1 MQFNLIKDSSI
12 TTESNVAP
20 SVSMQEVQEYKM
32 KLRQSPEVIAIK
44 EHQIDLANG
53 NSIVNY
59 GDKPAQGISTIS
71 DSLLTN
77 IKRPDID
84 TSGEMIGQLTKL
96 IKKFDISEV
105 EKLPSTASP
114 LERVFNTAKKKIDR
128 LLAKYE
134 DLGKEVNE
142 ISNILMKNQVEIEK
156 SNQVL
161 HQLMESNNQY
171 YNELE
176 KYVVAGEMALEEID
190 DYINN
195 QLPART
201 DMSEEE
207 KQLALQKLNLS
218 RNILD
223 KRVYD
228 LRLAEALA
236 LQTAPMLASMQWT
249 NYNLMLKIKSAGIIT
264 LPAFKRGIIQA
275 VELKRQTIVSK
286 SLQDLDNATNELILK
301 NSQNTANLYIEN
313 TRRAGESLISIDAL
327 KESYQTIQNSLGEA
341 RRISEEQA
349 KKRITDTQ
357 QLEVLTLEMKKN
369 ASGNAISTNSSS
381 NLLLK

>member
-12 TTESNVAP
+12 TSESNVAP
-20 SVSMQEVQEYKM
+20 SVSMQEVQEYKE

-44 EHQIDLANG
+44 EHEIDLANG

-84 TSGEMIGQLTKL
+84 SSGEMIGQLTKL

-161 HQLMESNNQY
+161 HQLMEANNQY

-190 DYINN
+190 DYAK
-195 QLPART
+195 QLQTRS

-207 KQLALQKLNLS
+207 KQLSLQKLNLA
-218 RNILD
+218 REILD

-249 NYNLMLKIKSAGIIT
+249 NYNLMLKINSAGIIT

-275 VELKRQTIVSK
+275 IELKRQTIVSK

-301 NSQNTANLYIEN
+301 NSKNTANLYIEN
-313 TRRAGESLISIDAL
+313 TRRAGESLISVDAL

-341 RRISEEQA
+341 RRISEEQS
-349 KKRITDTQ
+349 KKRIADTQ
-357 QLEVLTLEMKKN
+357 QLEVLSLEMKRN
-369 ASGNAISTNSSS
+369 ASGKAISPNNTP
-381 NLLLK
+381 NLYLK

>member
-12 TTESNVAP
+12 TSESNVAP

-114 LERVFNTAKKKIDR
+114 LERVFNTAKKKIDK

-176 KYVVAGEMALEEID
+176 KYIVAGEMALEEID
-190 DYINN
+190 DYTN
-195 QLPART
+195 QLQART

-207 KQLALQKLNLS
+207 KQLTLQKLNLS

-381 NLLLK
+381 NLYLK

>member
-114 LERVFNTAKKKIDR
+114 LERVFNTAKKKIDK

-176 KYVVAGEMALEEID
+176 KYIVAGEMALEEID
-190 DYINN
+190 DYTN
-195 QLPART
+195 QLQART

-207 KQLALQKLNLS
+207 KQLTLQKLNLS

-369 ASGNAISTNSSS
+369 TSGNAISTNSSS

>member
-12 TTESNVAP
+12 TSESNVAP
-20 SVSMQEVQEYKM
+20 SVSMQEVQEYKE

-44 EHQIDLANG
+44 EHEIDLANG

-84 TSGEMIGQLTKL
+84 SSGEMIGQLTKL

-114 LERVFNTAKKKIDR
+114 LERVFNTAKKKIDK

-161 HQLMESNNQY
+161 HQLMEANNQY

-190 DYINN
+190 DYAK
-195 QLPART
+195 QLQTRS

-207 KQLALQKLNLS
+207 KQLSLQKLNLA
-218 RNILD
+218 REILD

-249 NYNLMLKIKSAGIIT
+249 NYNLMLKINSAGIIT

-275 VELKRQTIVSK
+275 IELKRQTIVSK

-301 NSQNTANLYIEN
+301 NSKNTANLYIEN

-341 RRISEEQA
+341 RRISEEQS
-349 KKRITDTQ
+349 KKRIADTQ
-357 QLEVLTLEMKKN
+357 QLEVLSLEMKRN
-369 ASGNAISTNSSS
+369 ASGNTISTNSTP
-381 NLLLK
+381 NLYLK

>member
-12 TTESNVAP
+12 TSESNVAP

-176 KYVVAGEMALEEID
+176 KYIVAGEMALEEID
-190 DYINN
+190 DYTN
-195 QLPART
+195 QLQART

-207 KQLALQKLNLS
+207 KQLTLQKLNLS

-381 NLLLK
+381 NLYLK

>member
-12 TTESNVAP
+12 TSESNVAP
-20 SVSMQEVQEYKM
+20 SVSMQEVQEYKE

-44 EHQIDLANG
+44 EHEIDLANG

-84 TSGEMIGQLTKL
+84 SSGEMIGQLTKL

-114 LERVFNTAKKKIDR
+114 LERVFNTAKKKIDK

-161 HQLMESNNQY
+161 HQLMEANNQY

-190 DYINN
+190 DYAK
-195 QLPART
+195 QLQTRS

-207 KQLALQKLNLS
+207 KQLSLQKLNLA
-218 RNILD
+218 REILD

-249 NYNLMLKIKSAGIIT
+249 NYNLMLKINSAGIIT

-275 VELKRQTIVSK
+275 IELKRQTIVSK

-301 NSQNTANLYIEN
+301 NSKNTANLYIEN
-313 TRRAGESLISIDAL
+313 TRRAGESLISVDAL

-341 RRISEEQA
+341 RRISEEQS
-349 KKRITDTQ
+349 KKRIADTQ
-357 QLEVLTLEMKKN
+357 QLEVLSLEMKRN
-369 ASGNAISTNSSS
+369 ASGKAISPNNTP
-381 NLLLK
+381 NLYLK

>member
-12 TTESNVAP
+12 TSESNVAP
-20 SVSMQEVQEYKM
+20 SVSMQEVQEYKE

-44 EHQIDLANG
+44 EHEIDLANG

-84 TSGEMIGQLTKL
+84 SSGEMIGQLTKL

-114 LERVFNTAKKKIDR
+114 LERVFNTAKKKIDK

-161 HQLMESNNQY
+161 HQLMEANNQY

-190 DYINN
+190 DYAK
-195 QLPART
+195 QLQTRS

-207 KQLALQKLNLS
+207 KQLSLQKLNLA
-218 RNILD
+218 REILD

-249 NYNLMLKIKSAGIIT
+249 NYNLMLKINSAGIIT

-275 VELKRQTIVSK
+275 IELKRQTIVSK

-301 NSQNTANLYIEN
+301 NSKNTANLYIEN
-313 TRRAGESLISIDAL
+313 TRRAGESLISVDAL

-341 RRISEEQA
+341 RRISEEQS
-349 KKRITDTQ
+349 KKRIADTQ
-357 QLEVLTLEMKKN
+357 QLEVLSLEMKRN
-369 ASGNAISTNSSS
+369 ASGNTISTNSTP
-381 NLLLK
+381 NLYLK

>member
-12 TTESNVAP
+12 TSESNVAP
-20 SVSMQEVQEYKM
+20 SVSMQEVQEYKE

-44 EHQIDLANG
+44 EHEIDLANG

-84 TSGEMIGQLTKL
+84 SSGEMIGQLTKL

-114 LERVFNTAKKKIDR
+114 LERVFNTAKKKIDK

-161 HQLMESNNQY
+161 HQLMEANNQY

-190 DYINN
+190 DYAK
-195 QLPART
+195 QLQTRS

-207 KQLALQKLNLS
+207 KQLSLQKLNLA
-218 RNILD
+218 REILD

-249 NYNLMLKIKSAGIIT
+249 NYNLMLKINSAGIIT

-275 VELKRQTIVSK
+275 IELKRQTIVSK

-301 NSQNTANLYIEN
+301 NSKNTANLYIEN

-341 RRISEEQA
+341 RRISEEQS
-349 KKRITDTQ
+349 KKRIADTQ
-357 QLEVLTLEMKKN
+357 QLEVLSLEMKKN
-369 ASGNAISTNSSS
+369 ASGNTISTNSTP
-381 NLLLK
+381 NLYLK

>member
-12 TTESNVAP
+12 TTESNIAP
-20 SVSMQEVQEYKM
+20 SVSMQEVQEYKN
-32 KLRQSPEVIAIK
+32 KLRQSPEVIEIK

-114 LERVFNTAKKKIDR
+114 LERVFNTAKKKIDK

-190 DYINN
+190 AYTN
-195 QLPART
+195 QLQART

-207 KQLALQKLNLS
+207 KQLVLQKLNLS
-218 RNILD
+218 REILD

-275 VELKRQTIVSK
+275 IELKRQTIVSK

-313 TRRAGESLISIDAL
+313 TRRAGESLISVDAL

-341 RRISEEQA
+341 KRISEEQA
-349 KKRITDTQ
+349 KKRIADTQ
-357 QLEVLTLEMKKN
+357 QLEVLSLEMKKN
-369 ASGNAISTNSSS
+369 VSGKAISTNNSS

>member
-12 TTESNVAP
+12 TSESNVAP

-44 EHQIDLANG
+44 EHEIDLANG

-84 TSGEMIGQLTKL
+84 SSGEMIGQLTKL

-114 LERVFNTAKKKIDR
+114 LERVFNTAKKKIDK

-161 HQLMESNNQY
+161 HQLMEANNQY

-190 DYINN
+190 DYAK
-195 QLPART
+195 QLQTRS

-207 KQLALQKLNLS
+207 KQLSLQKLNLA
-218 RNILD
+218 REILD

-249 NYNLMLKIKSAGIIT
+249 NYNLMLKINSAGIIT

-275 VELKRQTIVSK
+275 IELKRQTIVSK

-301 NSQNTANLYIEN
+301 NSKNTANLYIEN
-313 TRRAGESLISIDAL
+313 TRRAGESLISVDAL

-341 RRISEEQA
+341 RRISEEQS
-349 KKRITDTQ
+349 KKRIADTQ
-357 QLEVLTLEMKKN
+357 QLEVLSLEMKRN
-369 ASGNAISTNSSS
+369 ASGNAISTNSTP
-381 NLLLK
+381 NLYLK

>member
-12 TTESNVAP
+12 TSEANVAP

-84 TSGEMIGQLTKL
+84 SSGEMIGQLTKL

-114 LERVFNTAKKKIDR
+114 LERVFNTAKKKIDK

-161 HQLMESNNQY
+161 HQLMEANNQY

-190 DYINN
+190 DYAK
-195 QLPART
+195 QLQTRT
-201 DMSEEE
+201 DISEEE
-207 KQLALQKLNLS
+207 KQLTLQKLNLS
-218 RNILD
+218 REILD

-249 NYNLMLKIKSAGIIT
+249 NYNLMLKINSAGIIT

-275 VELKRQTIVSK
+275 IELKRQTIVSK

-301 NSQNTANLYIEN
+301 NSKNTANLYIEN
-313 TRRAGESLISIDAL
+313 TRRAGESLISVDAL

-349 KKRITDTQ
+349 KKRIADTQ
-357 QLEVLTLEMKKN
+357 QLEVLSLEMKKN
-369 ASGNAISTNSSS
+369 ASGKAISTNSTP
-381 NLLLK
+381 NLYLK